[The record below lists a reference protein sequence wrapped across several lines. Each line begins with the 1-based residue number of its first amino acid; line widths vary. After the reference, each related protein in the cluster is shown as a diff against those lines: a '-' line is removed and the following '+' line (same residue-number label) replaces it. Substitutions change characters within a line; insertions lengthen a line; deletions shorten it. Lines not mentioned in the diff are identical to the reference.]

1 MDYLG
6 LLGGFSLK
14 SRTRRHLAVL
24 TTAASLAAGLLGA
37 AASNAQALSIS
48 ATGGKISLFGGS
60 GVETVNPDGTGLS
73 SVSGIA
79 NVPGLAPNWAPD
91 GSRVLGGSA
100 IDQLTTARTNGAASP
115 VTLKSTDG
123 PGRGSGY
130 QDAVY
135 WLDGSYVISSTGEEL
150 FYGPSDGAYPEEP
163 LLTDAQDPS
172 SDCDG
177 NPTTSPTGLVAFDR
191 TEPCG
196 NDSGPAVWTYDP
208 TADVVKKIVTSGSY
222 PAFSADGSQ
231 LAYTAVVDGHQQ
243 LFVSA
248 PDGTGAKQ
256 VTTDAADHTHAAW
269 DPDGGRIAYDS
280 TDPATSAVTTK
291 VLTLSDGSIATLSD
305 SGKNPAWQPLRSN
318 SLERVYG
325 TGSIGIDD
333 AASKWTFDAVGAAH
347 VPGLITARSAVL
359 VNKGN
364 STYAAPGIPLAAEK
378 QGPLLMTST
387 NSLDTA
393 AATELKRSLPKGS
406 TVYLVG
412 GTNLLGSAVANQVKA
427 LGYTPLRMDGT
438 DLGGVSA
445 RVARQITAAPSWVFV
460 ADGTD
465 YHDPI
470 AASTAAAALGYR
482 GLGVVLTTKGTTVP
496 SAVMSYLNSLDPS
509 KTNMVSVGTNARK
522 ALENAPFTKQWSF
535 WDVSGSSNEITA
547 VNLAKFWWSAP
558 NTATVEDTWTWQN
571 AVAGGAATATYGPM
585 LWSTVASLSSQSAA
599 YLNQE
604 SASVQSVQTFGGNDA
619 YSVAERTDIGNTIGY
634 SNSWLTTVW
643 AAGGVPPVTPSAT
656 SAAQSLRAAVA
667 PSTSSAASP
676 AGKQPAL
683 SIATPGHRFTA
694 PNVRT
699 GR

>member
-1 MDYLG
+1 
-6 LLGGFSLK
+6 LK
-14 SRTRRHLAVL
+14 SRTRRSLAAL
-24 TTAASLAAGLLGA
+24 ASAASLAAGLLGA

-48 ATGGKISLFGGS
+48 AKGGQISLYGGS

-73 SVSGIA
+73 SVPGIS
-79 NVPGLAPNWAPD
+79 NVPGIAPNWAPD

-100 IDQLTTARTNGAASP
+100 VDQLTTVRTTGATSP
-115 VTLKSTDG
+115 VTLESTYG
-123 PGRGSGY
+123 PSRGSGY

-150 FYGPSDGAYPEEP
+150 FYGPSDGSYAEEP

-196 NDSGPAVWTYDP
+196 NDNGPGIWTYDP
-208 TADVVKKIVTSGSY
+208 AADAVTRIVTSGSY

-231 LAYTAVVDGHQQ
+231 LAYTAVVDGRKQ
-243 LFVSA
+243 LFVAA

-256 VTTDAADHTHAAW
+256 VTTDAADHTGASW

-280 TDPATSAVTTK
+280 TDPATGTVTTK
-291 VLTLSDGSIATLSD
+291 MLTLSDGSTATLTD
-305 SGKNPAWQPLRSN
+305 GGTKPAWQPLRSN
-318 SLERVYG
+318 SLDRVYG
-325 TGSIGIDD
+325 TGAIGIDD
-333 AASKWTFDAVGAAH
+333 AASAWTFDAVGAAH
-347 VPGLITARSAVL
+347 VPGLIPARSAVL

-364 STYAAPGIPLAAEK
+364 STYAAPGISLAAEK

-387 NSLDTA
+387 NSLDA
-393 AATELKRSLPKGS
+393 AASTELKRSLPKGS

-412 GTNLLGSAVANQVKA
+412 GTNLLGSAVATQVQA

-438 DLGGVSA
+438 DLAGVSA
-445 RVARQITAAPSWVFV
+445 RVARQITTVPSWVFV
-460 ADGTD
+460 ADGTE

-470 AASTAAAALGYR
+470 AASTAAASLGYR
-482 GLGVVLTTKGTTVP
+482 GLGVVLITRGTTVP
-496 SAVMSYLNSLDPS
+496 STVMSYLNALDPS
-509 KTNMVSVGTNARK
+509 KTNLVSVGTNARK

-535 WDVSGSSNEITA
+535 WDVSGSSNELTA
-547 VNLAKFWWSAP
+547 VNLAKFWWAAP

-585 LWSTVASLSSQSAA
+585 LWSTVDALSSQSAA
-599 YLNQE
+599 YLAQE
-604 SASVQSVQTFGGNDA
+604 SASVQNVQTFGGNDA
-619 YSVAERTDIGNTIGY
+619 YSIAERTDIGNAIGV
-634 SNSWLTTVW
+634 SSSWLTTVW
-643 AAGGVPPVTPSAT
+643 AAGGVPPVIPSAT
-656 SAAQSLRAAVA
+656 SAGKSLRAAVA
-667 PSTSSAASP
+667 PSTSPAASP

-683 SIATPGHRFTA
+683 SIATPGHRFPA
-694 PNVRT
+694 PNAHT